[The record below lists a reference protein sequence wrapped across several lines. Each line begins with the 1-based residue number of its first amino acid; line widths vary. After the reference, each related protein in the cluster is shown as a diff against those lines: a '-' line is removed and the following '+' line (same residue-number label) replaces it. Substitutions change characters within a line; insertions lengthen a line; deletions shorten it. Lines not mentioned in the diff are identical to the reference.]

1 MPIIG
6 SSQIKTTGAITL
18 GDGPEDIHALN
29 GFLSGSL
36 ETTASFGHI
45 ILGGSNFSTA
55 VSSSAAASGFGTGGG
70 GAEVS
75 GIFTQ
80 TGSFFST
87 TNNLKLTGS
96 LDMSSNLDV
105 GGVLSIPGISNVSS
119 SLATAIA
126 GADNLG
132 NHTASLDLDMNNNDI
147 KNASTGSFGVLEV
160 NGEKLGPF
168 GIANVISAFEI
179 DGNLDLMP
187 NDSSVV
193 NISDFNYE
201 TDENGDIMPR
211 ASSLI

>member
-36 ETTASFGHI
+36 QASASFGHI
-45 ILGGSNFSTA
+45 IIGGNNFTTA

-96 LDMSSNLDV
+96 LDMNGNLDV
-105 GGVLSIPGISNVSS
+105 EGVLSIPGISNVSS
-119 SLATAIA
+119 SLATAVA

-132 NHTASLDLDMNNNDI
+132 NHTASLDLDMNTKDV
-147 KNASTGSFGVLEV
+147 KNVSTGSFDILEV
-160 NGEKLGPF
+160 GGGVFDPF
-168 GIANVISAFEI
+168 GLTNVVSAFEP
-179 DGNLDLMP
+179 DSNLDLMP

-193 NISDFNYE
+193 TIIDFNYE
-201 TDENGDIMPR
+201 TDANGDLMPR

>member
-18 GDGPEDIHALN
+18 GDGPEDIHALH
-29 GFLSGSL
+29 GFLSGSAVS
-36 ETTASFGHI
+36 TASFGHI

-55 VSSSAAASGFGTGGG
+55 VSSSAAAAGFGSGGG

-80 TGSFFST
+80 TGSYYST

-96 LDMSSNLDV
+96 FDMSSNLDV

-201 TDENGDIMPR
+201 TDDNGDIMPR